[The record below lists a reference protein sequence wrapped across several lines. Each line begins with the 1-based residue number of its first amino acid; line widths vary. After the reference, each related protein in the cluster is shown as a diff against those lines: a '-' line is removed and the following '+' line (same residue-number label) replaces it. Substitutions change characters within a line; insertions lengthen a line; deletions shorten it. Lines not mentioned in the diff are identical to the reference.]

1 MDCERIAEHRFRV
14 AQRDAVLL
22 RFASAFWGSNSNL
35 MGKVYTTYAYVKG
48 RLLAELGERFAQA
61 IYGRMGEHV
70 NARNGLV
77 DLETRG
83 TAF

>member
-1 MDCERIAEHRFRV
+1 
-14 AQRDAVLL
+14 
-22 RFASAFWGSNSNL
+22 